1 MDLWTSLGYGLL
13 IMIAMF
19 IIRRRESFPICLQ
32 MQWDNVG
39 WMCQINDPWYTEIL
53 KYLSKVDH
61 SIKIHNHSI
70 GYVGGLMAVSFN
82 LEITNKISNAAINLD
97 NGSSNCKTVSIWY
110 DKATKIN
117 DKTSKDRLWWFYR
130 MVILRL
136 VLLAVCWT
144 GISGVSMISI
154 TDISSAAAGT
164 SFRKSKVKGRRFTR
178 GISHLLESDPVSAS
192 LIRTT
197 ELLVQVGGRCVPCE
211 PGQASQ

>member
-13 IMIAMF
+13 IMIVMF
-19 IIRRRESFPICLQ
+19 IIRRRDSFPICLQ

-39 WMCQINDPWYTEIL
+39 WICQINAPWYTEIL
-53 KYLSKVDH
+53 KYFSKVDH

-70 GYVGGLMAVSFN
+70 GYVSGYMAVGFN
-82 LEITNKISNAAINLD
+82 LEITNKISNAATNLD

-144 GISGVSMISI
+144 GISGVSMIST
-154 TDISSAAAGT
+154 TDISSPGAATGT
-164 SFRKSKVKGRRFTR
+164 SFRLREKIKSESKE
-178 GISHLLESDPVSAS
+178 ISKRNFPS
-192 LIRTT
+192 I
-197 ELLVQVGGRCVPCE
+197 
-211 PGQASQ
+211 